1 MNLILMIDISGSM
14 TGHKIGA
21 VNDAMENLIDAL
33 KNYSAS
39 SESVSLSVMLFSKNV
54 SWMNDSDV
62 AVENFEWIE
71 PECTGMT
78 SLGKA
83 CLLLSDKLQ
92 SEDKTYDILVL
103 SDGCPTD
110 DYDEGIEALDSLT
123 SFQNSRR
130 FAIAI
135 GDDADIPSLVRFTAD
150 AQKFYKVSDLNDLI
164 NVMTSALQIDQS
176 QQTSDPIK
184 TIAKPESD
192 EWD

>member
-1 MNLILMIDISGSM
+1 MNIILMIDISGSM

-54 SWMNDSDV
+54 SWMSNSDV
-62 AVENFEWIE
+62 AIEDFEWVE

-83 CLLLSDKLQ
+83 CLSLSDKLK
-92 SEDKTYDILVL
+92 SEDKIYDILVL

-110 DYDEGIEALDSLT
+110 DYDEGIETLDSLT
-123 SFQNSRR
+123 SFQNSHR

-150 AQKFYKVSDLNDLI
+150 AQKVYKVSDLNDLI

-184 TIAKPESD
+184 TIANPESD

>member
-54 SWMNDSDV
+54 SWMGNSDV
-62 AVENFEWIE
+62 AIEDFEWVE

-83 CLLLSDKLQ
+83 CLSLSDKLK
-92 SEDKTYDILVL
+92 SEDKIYDILVL

-110 DYDEGIEALDSLT
+110 DYDEGIEVLDSLT

-150 AQKFYKVSDLNDLI
+150 AQKVYKVSDLNDLI

-176 QQTSDPIK
+176 QQAADPIK

>member
-54 SWMNDSDV
+54 SWMGNSDV
-62 AVENFEWIE
+62 AIEDFEWVE

-83 CLLLSDKLQ
+83 CLSLSDKLK
-92 SEDKTYDILVL
+92 SEDKIYDILVL

-150 AQKFYKVSDLNDLI
+150 AQKVYKVSDLNDLI

-176 QQTSDPIK
+176 QQAADPIK

>member
-33 KNYSAS
+33 KNYAAS
-39 SESVSLSVMLFSKNV
+39 SESVSLSVMLFYKNV
-54 SWMNDSDV
+54 SWMGDSDV
-62 AVENFEWIE
+62 AVDAFKWIE

-83 CLLLSDKLQ
+83 CLVLSDKLK

-110 DYDEGIEALDSLT
+110 DYDEGIEALDSLA
-123 SFQNSRR
+123 SFQTSRR

-135 GDDADIPSLVRFTAD
+135 GDDADIPSLVRFTGD
-150 AQKFYKVSDLNDLI
+150 VQKVYKVSDLNDLI

-176 QQTSDPIK
+176 QQMADPIK
-184 TIAKPESD
+184 TIAKAEND